1 MVSQPPPQ
9 KRKKTKTS
17 TAVNAAE
24 AQRQNLIKK
33 AMAAFNQQD
42 DEYDALG
49 KTYAA
54 KLRRMPATQRDLAD
68 KLINDVLF
76 KGLMSHLTPSTFISE
91 YGYTTGT
98 WMSTNSPS
106 PCSTYSNPTPGPSNY
121 PVQSSEQ
128 DPGTIFPEGDKYYS
142 H

>member
-1 MVSQPPPQ
+1 MISQPPPQ

-24 AQRQNLIKK
+24 ARRQNLIKK

-54 KLRRMPATQRDLAD
+54 KLRRMPATQRDF
-68 KLINDVLF
+68 N
-76 KGLMSHLTPSTFISE
+76 
-91 YGYTTGT
+91 
-98 WMSTNSPS
+98 
-106 PCSTYSNPTPGPSNY
+106 
-121 PVQSSEQ
+121 Q
-128 DPGTIFPEGDKYYS
+128 
-142 H
+142 